1 MGADARKQN
10 IIAGV
15 AVTAV
20 VLAIVGYVGFGSG
33 EPVQT
38 PTTSVQDPPMLA
50 SDTPLDEDVPEVR
63 RDTSQASPPAPRGRI
78 EADQA
83 AAANDEDEDEQAPS
97 AKKKDRKRRKGS
109 RKRNQSSESE
119 EEVESKQNA
128 PKHVPPERPF

>member
-1 MGADARKQN
+1 MGADARNQK

-33 EPVQT
+33 EQGQT
-38 PTTSVQDPPMLA
+38 PQTTVQKSPLLA
-50 SDTPLDEDVPEVR
+50 SDTPLDEDIPEVR
-63 RDTSQASPPAPRGRI
+63 RDASQASPPASRGRI

-83 AAANDEDEDEQAPS
+83 AATNDEEEDEQAPS
-97 AKKKDRKRRKGS
+97 AKKKDKKRRKGS
-109 RKRNQSSESE
+109 RRRNQSSESD

>member
-1 MGADARKQN
+1 MGADARNQK

-20 VLAIVGYVGFGSG
+20 VLVIVGYVGFGSS
-33 EPVQT
+33 EPVQA
-38 PTTSVQDPPMLA
+38 PTTSVQNPPRLA
-50 SDTPLDEDVPEVR
+50 SDTPLDEDIPEVR
-63 RDTSQASPPAPRGRI
+63 RDTSQTSPPASRGRI

-83 AAANDEDEDEQAPS
+83 AATSDEQADEQAPS
-97 AKKKDRKRRKGS
+97 TKKKDKKRRKGS
-109 RKRNQSSESE
+109 RRRNQSSESD